1 MRRRNQLAA
10 VVIAAAVVATA
21 LSACGDSGS
30 DDEVV
35 LLTHDSFALPE
46 ELLTSFKDQTGL
58 TIKVIKESDAG
69 QLSSSIALTAGSP
82 RGDVVYGIDNT
93 FASRVLDADALEPYT
108 SPDNDLGP
116 NEDALP
122 DPNRLTAVDRGDV
135 CVNVDSD
142 WFAQRGQTP
151 PQNFADLADARYKGL
166 TVVMDPATSSPGM
179 AFLLATIAAYPSSS
193 AGGWEGYWQRLKD
206 NDVAVAPGWTE
217 AYNQEFTA
225 GEGKGSKPIV
235 VSYASSPAY
244 LPTTKALLNTCFEQ
258 IEYAGVLRGAEN
270 VEGAQKVVD
279 FLISEPVQ
287 AALPES
293 MYVYPIR
300 TGTPLPAEWAQY
312 APEPPFAATMPLDVI
327 SKNREAWQQEWRTVM
342 GR

>member
-1 MRRRNQLAA
+1 MRRRVQIAA
-10 VVIAAAVVATA
+10 VLIAAAVGATA

-35 LLTHDSFALPE
+35 LLTHDSFALPD
-46 ELLTSFKDQTGL
+46 ELLSSFEDQTGL
-58 TIKVIKESDAG
+58 TLKVVKESDAG

-108 SPDNDLGP
+108 SPDNGLGS
-116 NEDALP
+116 NEHALP
-122 DPNRLTAVDRGDV
+122 EPNRLTAVDRGDV

-142 WFAQRGQTP
+142 WFAQRGQQP
-151 PQNFADLADARYKGL
+151 PQNFADLADPRYKGL
-166 TVVMDPATSSPGM
+166 TVVLDPATSSPGM
-179 AFLLATIAAYPSSS
+179 AFLLATIAAYPSST
-193 AGGWEGYWQRLKD
+193 AGGWQGYWQRLRD
-206 NDVAVAPGWTE
+206 NEVAVAPGWSE

-225 GEGKGSKPIV
+225 GEGKGSKPVV

-258 IEYAGVLRGAEN
+258 TEYAGVLRGAEN
-270 VEGAQKVVD
+270 VEGGQKVVD
-279 FLISEPVQ
+279 FLLSEPVQ

-293 MYVYPIR
+293 MYVYPVR

-312 APEPPFAATMPLDVI
+312 APEPEFVASMPAGVI
-327 SKNREAWQQEWRTVM
+327 AENREAWQQEWRTVM

>member
-1 MRRRNQLAA
+1 MRRRNQLAGA
-10 VVIAAAVVATA
+10 AIALAIAATA

-35 LLTHDSFALPE
+35 LATHDSFALPD

-58 TIKVIKESDAG
+58 TIKVVKESDAG
-69 QLSSSIALTAGSP
+69 QLSSSVALTAGSP

-116 NEDALP
+116 SENALP
-122 DPNRLTAVDRGDV
+122 GPNRLTAVDRGDV

-151 PQNFADLADARYKGL
+151 PRNFADLADGRYKGL
-166 TVVMDPATSSPGM
+166 TVVLDPATSSPGM

-193 AGGWEGYWQRLKD
+193 AGGWQGYWQRLKG

-225 GEGKGSKPIV
+225 GEGKGPRPIV

-244 LPTTKALLNTCFEQ
+244 LPTTKALPNTCFEQ

-293 MYVYPIR
+293 MYVYPVR
-300 TGTPLPAEWAQY
+300 TSTPLPAEWAQY
-312 APEPPFAATMPLDVI
+312 APEPEFAATMPFDVI
-327 SKNREAWQQEWRTVM
+327 AKNRESWQQEWRTVM